1 MPILKDSKSYL
12 EFIGKDATLLSV
24 AILILFV
31 ENVSHLSYGKSLI
44 NDKKI
49 DYEQLLHF
57 KFLFGF
63 IIFLFVCKPL
73 FIFFN
78 VLINYFPFYKLE
90 ISISYRI
97 GFGCFVLAILLFF
110 HVYITDESNAFL
122 QTLPKNSYKS
132 LAGLFGLIS
141 LLFAALCDWS
151 GNETKTNSKWN

>member
-1 MPILKDSKSYL
+1 MPILKDSKNYL

-31 ENVSHLSYGKSLI
+31 ENVSHFSHGASLI
-44 NDKKI
+44 NDKKV

-63 IIFLFVCKPL
+63 ITFLFACKPL
-73 FIFFN
+73 FVLFN
-78 VLINYFPFYKLE
+78 VLINYFPLYKLE
-90 ISISYRI
+90 ISISYKV

-110 HVYITDESNAFL
+110 HVWITDESNAFL
-122 QTLPKNSYKS
+122 RALPGNSYK
-132 LAGLFGLIS
+132 LLTVILGVLS

-151 GNETKTNSKWN
+151 GNDIKADSK